1 MKLAIGNDHTA
12 VDLKNIVMAHLKE
25 RGVEVVNVGTDTTE
39 SFDYPVS
46 GFRVGKLVASG
57 EVDGGVLICGTGV
70 GISLAAN
77 KVAGVRACVC
87 SEPYTAALSKRHND
101 ANIIAFGARV
111 VGDEMAK
118 LIVDSWLDASYEGG
132 RHARR
137 VGLITEIEKTGNLS
151 AILAD

>member
-12 VDLKNIVMAHLKE
+12 VDLKNIIMAHLEE
-25 RGVEVVNVGTDTTE
+25 RGIEVINVGTDSTE
-39 SFDYPVS
+39 SFDYPIS
-46 GFRVGKLVASG
+46 GYRVGKLVASG

-77 KVAGVRACVC
+77 KVKGVRACVC
-87 SEPYTAALSKRHND
+87 SEPYTAALSMRHNN

-118 LIVDSWLDASYEGG
+118 LIVDSWLDAEYEGG

-137 VGLITEIEKTGNLS
+137 VAMLDEIGATDS
-151 AILAD
+151 LAAAE